1 MDLVADLQDEIGS
14 GGSALFSDISTPT
27 RSWKQ
32 IDVRQE
38 SKQRESPPRKS
49 SSSPATPRTSQKGV
63 RSTSK
68 GGRSKSPTS
77 AEFRAAI
84 KEKNKMEMEIGEYQ
98 KTLDEMSA
106 AMANLHQED
115 YGSTIRIQ
123 ELERRCEIASK
134 QSGHLVSHHQH
145 HMAEAWRK
153 FEEEA
158 QQMRKVEMNAYQ
170 YGEKKD
176 MESNVIIQQMRQ
188 AEGTIMEQKREI
200 AVMKSY
206 MASEK
211 PAAQESAIRANQ
223 IHREASQQI
232 SVYQQQI
239 RGIES
244 STSIEKFNEEEMVQ
258 SLKSQLEHA
267 LVKRPET
274 CSMEDSREQ
283 LMARLNDV
291 TTFAEQESKRAECLL
306 RKKEEIVKQYESDV
320 LKKDQMIAIEG
331 SHRQDA
337 ILELAQVREAKQE
350 ERTMDEKS
358 KEAEYWRLT
367 AKGVY
372 DEHLEEMRQLQGQL
386 KDREATLKQEESFVR
401 QLDADNEELRAL
413 KKLETQEASS
423 SKDGHRERAVV
434 KRAEGGPQA
443 NSTRVDKR
451 VTGLFPSSSLN
462 LIPNSSLIPGSILF
476 PSYGHPMIDVHLSQM
491 QGVVGHAPQSATT
504 TGGSGD
510 GGGNNGT
517 TPPLDYGGF
526 SPNANRQGA
535 GRRQLSLTGGG
546 GGPPDDPPDDEDEDD
561 DDEEDEEDE
570 EEEEEEDDNR
580 TRRRRRRSRD
590 DREIKSERPRI
601 SRKEAERV
609 SIPAWPKIHQLDN
622 WKMQLLMNVLSA
634 DPDTDTWTK
643 WLEQALGLNPG
654 LNLLSD
660 SDGDRFATID
670 IKMAMGM
677 QNMLKQAP
685 DEAKDVY
692 LDATRHSEL
701 RHQQGV
707 IVKGRELVALVM
719 QSFRTSDRTDLV
731 YHIEHLFNLDFPG
744 DKNLV
749 IFRNK
754 WYDLLLKMRSEDRP
768 SKLALRDILYRKIK
782 GSKKMDFGLNAYHRL
797 PDKHPQ
803 KTYEFLLAL
812 IDHQIKADRED
823 LMLDMKEKSVKS
835 MMKSG
840 GRDAAP
846 ATGKQ
851 ENQGGKG
858 RKGKPSGPD
867 AAPVLPKA
875 KAKGHAGKNG
885 KSDGASDRGK
895 SPGGGKDNP
904 CWYRF
909 KAAKG
914 CVKGNECT
922 FSHSKKTEHKLENK
936 GKSKSRSSS
945 PKRDDGA
952 CFAFQKGKCDKG
964 SACKYRHEL
973 IKNNSA
979 PATSSDKAQAKSK
992 AAAKA
997 AAPAIARR
1005 AIAMPAIVLK
1015 QSGPAGKVSFKKDVD
1030 QVEPD
1035 EAETVYHEHDDDVM
1049 SESSRW
1055 SGESEIPE
1063 KMVWFKEVLDVDENG
1078 EITYLEDE
1086 RRQWER
1092 RGEGHG
1098 YEDNEM
1104 SLISTCTSTRRCL
1117 RAVIIENYQPIKSND
1132 H

>member
-1 MDLVADLQDEIGS
+1 MALPAVMDLVADLQDEPGS

-38 SKQRESPPRKS
+38 SKQRKSPPRRS

-170 YGEKKD
+170 YGEKKN

-211 PAAQESAIRANQ
+211 SAAQESATHANQ

-244 STSIEKFNEEEMVQ
+244 STSIEKFNEEGMVQ

-274 CSMEDSREQ
+274 YSMEDSSREQ
-283 LMARLNDV
+283 LIARLNDV
-291 TTFAEQESKRAECLL
+291 TTFAGQESKRAECLL
-306 RKKEEIVKQYESDV
+306 REKEEIVKQYESDV

-350 ERTMDEKS
+350 ERCTMDEKS
-358 KEAEYWRLT
+358 KEAECWRFT

-372 DEHLEEMRQLQGQL
+372 DEYLEEMRELQGQL

-451 VTGLFPSSSLN
+451 VTGLFPSSSSSN
-462 LIPNSSLIPGSILF
+462 LIPNSSLMPGSILF
-476 PSYGHPMIDVHLSQM
+476 PSFGDPMIDVHLSQM
-491 QGVVGHAPQSATT
+491 QGVVGHVPQSATT

-517 TPPLDYGGF
+517 TPPMDYGGF
-526 SPNANRQGA
+526 SPNGNRQGA
-535 GRRQLSLTGGG
+535 GRRQLSITGGG
-546 GGPPDDPPDDEDEDD
+546 GGPPDDPPHDEDEDD

-634 DPDTDTWTK
+634 CADPDTDTWTK
-643 WLEQALGLNPG
+643 RLEQALGLNPD

-660 SDGDRFATID
+660 SGGDRFATID

-731 YHIEHLFNLDFPG
+731 YHIEHLFNLDF
-744 DKNLV
+744 LET
-749 IFRNK
+749 RT
-754 WYDLLLKMRSEDRP
+754 W
-768 SKLALRDILYRKIK
+768 LY
-782 GSKKMDFGLNAYHRL
+782 
-797 PDKHPQ
+797 
-803 KTYEFLLAL
+803 
-812 IDHQIKADRED
+812 
-823 LMLDMKEKSVKS
+823 
-835 MMKSG
+835 SG
-840 GRDAAP
+840 
-846 ATGKQ
+846 TG
-851 ENQGGKG
+851 GMI
-858 RKGKPSGPD
+858 
-867 AAPVLPKA
+867 
-875 KAKGHAGKNG
+875 
-885 KSDGASDRGK
+885 
-895 SPGGGKDNP
+895 
-904 CWYRF
+904 C
-909 KAAKG
+909 
-914 CVKGNECT
+914 C
-922 FSHSKKTEHKLENK
+922 
-936 GKSKSRSSS
+936 
-945 PKRDDGA
+945 
-952 CFAFQKGKCDKG
+952 
-964 SACKYRHEL
+964 
-973 IKNNSA
+973 
-979 PATSSDKAQAKSK
+979 
-992 AAAKA
+992 
-997 AAPAIARR
+997 
-1005 AIAMPAIVLK
+1005 
-1015 QSGPAGKVSFKKDVD
+1015 
-1030 QVEPD
+1030 
-1035 EAETVYHEHDDDVM
+1035 
-1049 SESSRW
+1049 
-1055 SGESEIPE
+1055 
-1063 KMVWFKEVLDVDENG
+1063 
-1078 EITYLEDE
+1078 
-1086 RRQWER
+1086 
-1092 RGEGHG
+1092 
-1098 YEDNEM
+1098 
-1104 SLISTCTSTRRCL
+1104 
-1117 RAVIIENYQPIKSND
+1117 
-1132 H
+1132 

>member
-1 MDLVADLQDEIGS
+1 MALPAVMDLIADSQDEPGS

-38 SKQRESPPRKS
+38 SKQRESPPRRS

-176 MESNVIIQQMRQ
+176 MESNAIIRQMRQ

-200 AVMKSY
+200 AVMRSY

-211 PAAQESAIRANQ
+211 SAAQESAIQANQ
-223 IHREASQQI
+223 THREASQQI
-232 SVYQQQI
+232 SVYQQQV

-274 CSMEDSREQ
+274 YSMEDSREQ

-306 RKKEEIVKQYESDV
+306 REKEEIVKQYESDV

-331 SHRQDA
+331 GHRQDA

-350 ERTMDEKS
+350 ERCTMNEKS
-358 KEAEYWRLT
+358 KEAEYWRLS

-372 DEHLEEMRQLQGQL
+372 DEYLEEMHELQGQL

-451 VTGLFPSSSLN
+451 VTGLFPSSSSN
-462 LIPNSSLIPGSILF
+462 LIPNSVMPGSILF
-476 PSYGHPMIDVHLSQM
+476 PSFGDPMIDVHLSQM
-491 QGVVGHAPQSATT
+491 QGVVGHVPQLATT
-504 TGGSGD
+504 AGGSGD

-526 SPNANRQGA
+526 SPNGNRQGA

-590 DREIKSERPRI
+590 DREIKNERPRI

-609 SIPAWPKIHQLDN
+609 SMHN
-622 WKMQLLMNVLSA
+622 
-634 DPDTDTWTK
+634 
-643 WLEQALGLNPG
+643 
-654 LNLLSD
+654 
-660 SDGDRFATID
+660 
-670 IKMAMGM
+670 
-677 QNMLKQAP
+677 
-685 DEAKDVY
+685 
-692 LDATRHSEL
+692 
-701 RHQQGV
+701 
-707 IVKGRELVALVM
+707 
-719 QSFRTSDRTDLV
+719 
-731 YHIEHLFNLDFPG
+731 
-744 DKNLV
+744 
-749 IFRNK
+749 
-754 WYDLLLKMRSEDRP
+754 
-768 SKLALRDILYRKIK
+768 
-782 GSKKMDFGLNAYHRL
+782 
-797 PDKHPQ
+797 
-803 KTYEFLLAL
+803 
-812 IDHQIKADRED
+812 
-823 LMLDMKEKSVKS
+823 
-835 MMKSG
+835 
-840 GRDAAP
+840 
-846 ATGKQ
+846 
-851 ENQGGKG
+851 
-858 RKGKPSGPD
+858 
-867 AAPVLPKA
+867 
-875 KAKGHAGKNG
+875 
-885 KSDGASDRGK
+885 
-895 SPGGGKDNP
+895 
-904 CWYRF
+904 
-909 KAAKG
+909 
-914 CVKGNECT
+914 
-922 FSHSKKTEHKLENK
+922 
-936 GKSKSRSSS
+936 
-945 PKRDDGA
+945 
-952 CFAFQKGKCDKG
+952 
-964 SACKYRHEL
+964 
-973 IKNNSA
+973 
-979 PATSSDKAQAKSK
+979 
-992 AAAKA
+992 
-997 AAPAIARR
+997 
-1005 AIAMPAIVLK
+1005 
-1015 QSGPAGKVSFKKDVD
+1015 
-1030 QVEPD
+1030 
-1035 EAETVYHEHDDDVM
+1035 
-1049 SESSRW
+1049 
-1055 SGESEIPE
+1055 
-1063 KMVWFKEVLDVDENG
+1063 
-1078 EITYLEDE
+1078 
-1086 RRQWER
+1086 
-1092 RGEGHG
+1092 
-1098 YEDNEM
+1098 
-1104 SLISTCTSTRRCL
+1104 
-1117 RAVIIENYQPIKSND
+1117 
-1132 H
+1132 